1 MKKRY
6 SGSCHCGAI
15 RYEAD
20 IDLDAGTFKC
30 NCPMCSMTRNWATI
44 VRPEAFRLLAGEADL
59 KDYQPDAIHHVFCK
73 ICGVRSF
80 AWGDDPAFGGKFYG
94 VRISCLKPLDVDEL
108 MKAPVTYY
116 DGLNDD
122 YASSPAE
129 IRHL

>member
-1 MKKRY
+1 
-6 SGSCHCGAI
+6 
-15 RYEAD
+15 
-20 IDLDAGTFKC
+20 
-30 NCPMCSMTRNWATI
+30 MTRNWATI